1 MTGVLYLMVARGGSK
16 GVPRKNL
23 ARIGNL
29 SLVGWKARAARE
41 CDPKCR
47 LIISTDSEEIA
58 IEARNHG
65 VDVPFLRPAELATDT
80 ASSASVIK
88 HAIEQLALNGEGFER
103 VMLLEPSTPFTTAK
117 SLRYALTAME
127 AFDCDA
133 VIGMRE
139 VQPNTA
145 FIGDIPRNGS
155 IRGIIESMNARGQ
168 NLRRQDFGMQWTAS
182 GSLYL
187 FKTEMFLRTGSIY
200 GSLNSNGILVGRY
213 EGVEIDS
220 MEDLAFAE
228 FAYERG
234 YIAKPYADELHS
246 ESAAAFVGKP
256 VLAQ

>member
-1 MTGVLYLMVARGGSK
+1 MISTLYLMVGRGGSK
-16 GVPRKNL
+16 GVPNKNI
-23 ARIGNL
+23 REIGGL
-29 SLVGWKARAARE
+29 SLVGWKARAARQ

-47 LIISTDSEEIA
+47 LIISTESEEIA
-58 IEARNHG
+58 LEAKRHG
-65 VDVPFLRPAELATDT
+65 VDVPFKRPDELATDT

-88 HAIEQLALNGEGFER
+88 HAIEQLALNGEGFEQ
-103 VMLLEPSTPFTTAK
+103 VMLLEPSTPFTSAK
-117 SLRYALTAME
+117 SLRYALTTME

-139 VQPNTA
+139 VQPNSA
-145 FIGDIPRNGS
+145 FVGDIPRDGS
-155 IRGIIESMNARGQ
+155 IRGIIESMNAKGQ

-200 GSLNSNGILVGRY
+200 GSLNSKGILVDRWSGI
-213 EGVEIDS
+213 EIDS

-246 ESAAAFVGKP
+246 GSAAAFVGRP
-256 VLAQ
+256 ILAQ